1 MEIKH
6 CRIADFLSLLWLFTV
21 LGFYKLKDESLQ
33 IHVEHL
39 ISVIALNWIWDGI
52 YDMSYCIWDGNCALV
67 PAEPLF
73 KNALSQIDTFM
84 LSVKD

>member
-39 ISVIALNWIWDGI
+39 ISVIALN
-52 YDMSYCIWDGNCALV
+52 
-67 PAEPLF
+67 
-73 KNALSQIDTFM
+73 
-84 LSVKD
+84 